1 MQEGDTSGVD
11 RAKQAAAR
19 AAAAMVEDG
28 MALGLGS
35 GSTVAFA
42 LTALAERI
50 RSEGLRV
57 AGVPTSTRTEARAQ
71 ALGIPL
77 TDFARTNELDL
88 AIDGAD
94 EVERERLFL
103 IKGHGGA
110 LLREKIV
117 ATAARAF
124 VVIVDESK
132 VVPALGAR
140 TAVPIEVAQFA
151 HEATARRL
159 IATLGKATLRH
170 SPVGVPF
177 VTDNGNFI
185 YDVMP
190 RTPIEDPAALE
201 RTLQA
206 IPGVLAN
213 GIFSRP
219 VARVFVGSPSG
230 SVHTLEPPP
239 PR

>member
-1 MQEGDTSGVD
+1 MQEGETNGAD
-11 RAKQAAAR
+11 RAKR
-19 AAAAMVEDG
+19 AAAAAAVAMVEDG

-42 LTALAERI
+42 LAALAERM
-50 RSEGLRV
+50 RREGLRI
-57 AGVPTSTRTEARAQ
+57 AGVPTSTRTEARAK

-77 TDFARTNELDL
+77 TDLARTSELDL

-94 EVERERLFL
+94 EVERGRLFL

-117 ATAARAF
+117 ATAARLF

-132 VVPALGAR
+132 VVSALGAR
-140 TAVPIEVAQFA
+140 TTLPVEVAQFA

-159 IATLGKATLRH
+159 AATLGEATLRR
-170 SPVGVPF
+170 SPAGAAF
-177 VTDNGNFI
+177 VTDNGNLI

-190 RTPIEDPAALE
+190 RAPIEDPAALE

-219 VARVFVGSPSG
+219 VARAFVGSPAG
-230 SVHTLEPPP
+230 SVRTLEPT
-239 PR
+239 PRG